1 MHELCVYIYIK
12 KANLSHKNQYIYKL
26 SEQVNVSIV

>member
-1 MHELCVYIYIK
+1 MHELCVYIKK

>member
-1 MHELCVYIYIK
+1 MNCVCIYIKK